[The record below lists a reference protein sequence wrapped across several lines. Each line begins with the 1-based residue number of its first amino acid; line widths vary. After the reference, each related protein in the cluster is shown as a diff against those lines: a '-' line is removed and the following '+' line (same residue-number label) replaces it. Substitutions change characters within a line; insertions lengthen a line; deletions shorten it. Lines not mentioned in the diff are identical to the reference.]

1 MLADLDET
9 LRQLLVAEMPVK
21 NGEID
26 IEFDQPK
33 REWSSRLTRP
43 TVNFFLYDLRENAVL
58 RQHQWEQVP
67 GANGRGRDSHLAH
80 LKRTPFRVDC
90 LYMLTCWAAEPEDE
104 HRLLS
109 RAMLALFR
117 FPVLPPERLVG
128 ILKGQPYELQ
138 TRLASHDRL
147 TNPAEV
153 WSALDNEMRPSLSY
167 IVTLSMDPWTE
178 ITAPLVKTFSMR
190 SGQAEGL
197 PHYRRLIDSTVVEWA
212 SIGGQVRAGAGGE
225 PQAGIQVAVKGSG
238 LFAASDEHG
247 HYSLNGLPP
256 GEYVLVAWPAKGR
269 PLEKKVTLP
278 GKPGDYDFEL

>member
-1 MLADLDET
+1 
-9 LRQLLVAEMPVK
+9 
-21 NGEID
+21 
-26 IEFDQPK
+26 
-33 REWSSRLTRP
+33 
-43 TVNFFLYDLRENAVL
+43 VNFFLYDLRENAVL
-58 RQHQWEQVP
+58 RQHQWEQVA
-67 GANGRGRDSHLAH
+67 GANGRRADSHQAH

-90 LYMLTCWAAEPEDE
+90 LYMLTTWAAEPEDE
-104 HRLLS
+104 HRLMS

-128 ILKGQPYELQ
+128 SLKGQPYELQ

-153 WSALDNEMRPSLSY
+153 WGALDNELRPSISY
-167 IVTLSMDPWTE
+167 IVTLAMDPWTE

-197 PHYRRLIDSTVVEWA
+197 PHDRRLIDSTVLEWA
-212 SIGGQVRAGAGGE
+212 SIGGQVRAGAGGK
-225 PQAGIQVAVKGSG
+225 PAAGIQVAVKGSG
-238 LFAASDEHG
+238 LFAASDENG
-247 HYSLNGLPP
+247 CYTLNGLPP
-256 GEYVLVAWPAKGR
+256 GEYVLVAWPAKGS